1 MAPGPQHL
9 EEKRI
14 KKNSSLLIDFL
25 HPDSALSLK
34 STFFYQRD
42 QFRVVESSVHFLI
55 NFAMPCVYLIEE
67 GFI

>member
-1 MAPGPQHL
+1 M
-9 EEKRI
+9 
-14 KKNSSLLIDFL
+14 NSSLLIVFL

-55 NFAMPCVYLIEE
+55 NFALPCVYLIEE